1 MKRIVFISLLIFGMY
16 STHAQRINFNTQ
28 KNWSLNKRELLFNV
42 GATQFLGD
50 LGGANVDD
58 YDYSLKDWDWESIGF
73 NAGVG
78 YRYRF
83 HPMFATTSML
93 SYLMLRGNDK
103 FSEEPIR
110 NARNLNFRSSLFE
123 LQQRLEVILF
133 SVERFS
139 PTYNLP
145 GQRGG
150 KRRNQQYYIF
160 GGIGATYFNP
170 KGQYTDGS
178 WHALRPLMTEGQSKP
193 YSPIAFTAPMGFGFR
208 LGMGAQ
214 WRIGLEASYNMVFS
228 DYLDDVST
236 TCGNPAN
243 YSDPIAQY
251 FVNPSDPAITIGVP
265 NGSTGGY
272 NWFGP
277 GYQRGDNQQ
286 RDSYYRLNIVIAR
299 NITYKDY
306 GRQRIKTKKSKVSGT
321 KIR

>member
-1 MKRIVFISLLIFGMY
+1 MLRLFTTLLILCY
-16 STHAQRINFNTQ
+16 ALVVNSQRINFNTQ
-28 KNWSLNKRELLFNV
+28 KNWSLNKKELLFNV

-50 LGGANVDD
+50 LGGANKDD
-58 YDYSLKDWDWESIGF
+58 YDYSLRDWDWQSLGYT
-73 NAGVG
+73 AGLG

-83 HPMFATTSML
+83 HPMFSTTSML
-93 SYLMLRGNDK
+93 SYLMVRANDK

-110 NARNLNFRSSLFE
+110 NARNLNFKSSMFE
-123 LQQRLEVILF
+123 FQQRLEVIVY

-139 PTYNLP
+139 PAYNLP

-150 KRRNQQYYIF
+150 KRRNQQYYVF

-178 WHALRPLMTEGQSKP
+178 WHALRPLMTEGQTKP
-193 YSPIAFTAPMGFGFR
+193 YSPIALTVPMGFGFR
-208 LGMGAQ
+208 VGMGAQ
-214 WRIGLEASYNMVFS
+214 WRIGLEASYNTVFS

-236 TCGNPAN
+236 TCANPAN

-251 FVNPSDPAITIGVP
+251 FVNPSDPAITQIG
-265 NGSTGGY
+265 GQ
-272 NWFGP
+272 NWFGA
-277 GYQRGDNQQ
+277 GQQRGDNNQ

-299 NITYKDY
+299 NLTYKDY
-306 GRQRIKTKKSKVSGT
+306 GRQRIKTEKSKFSGK